1 MFITNALS
9 PAETLAEILQK
20 NCSTID
26 DTAWF
31 KTKKHDAD
39 LCPMFESLG
48 VQILRAY
55 KANRAGCH
63 DIQGMRDDGVDV
75 LLKYDSEDG
84 ATKVGLQIKSYPEF
98 RDWASKKDKTFM
110 KTLKSQYTEAMQNVG
125 VEHYFLIL
133 CTDAH
138 EHRKQIRMISAEIKN
153 FADLTIVKPEQV
165 RGFTLLSHWEL
176 QATVT
181 RLLCQDDP
189 VLNAA
194 RACFSDTATLDD
206 YMTLDLLC
214 RAFGGANEPIDG
226 GDIEAIAERWAEL
239 VGGVRVMD
247 ELDGA
252 LGFMESSGYL
262 RYVGESYAIVPEEFP
277 DALCAV
283 YFDLRARNGLSADD
297 ALAYLVPLLLD
308 IS

>member
-20 NCSTID
+20 NSSTIA
-26 DTAWF
+26 DTDWF
-31 KTKKHDAD
+31 KTKTHDAD

-48 VQILRAY
+48 IEILQTY
-55 KANRAGCH
+55 KAYRAGCH

-75 LLKYDSEDG
+75 LLKYDAEHG
-84 ATKVGLQIKSYPEF
+84 ATKVGLQIKSYLEF
-98 RDWASKKDKTFM
+98 QDWASKDDKTFM

-125 VEHYFLIL
+125 VDHYFLIL

-138 EHRKQIRMISAEIKN
+138 EHRKQIRMISSEMKKY
-153 FADLTIVKPEQV
+153 ADLTIVKPEQV
-165 RGFTLLSHWEL
+165 RGFTHLSHWEL

-181 RLLCQDDP
+181 RLLCRDDP
-189 VLNAA
+189 VLSAA
-194 RACFSDTATLDD
+194 RACFSDTATLSD

-214 RAFGGANEPIDG
+214 RAFSGVNEPVDS
-226 GDIEAIAERWAEL
+226 GDLEEIAEQWAEL
-239 VGGVRVMD
+239 VGGIRDMD
-247 ELDGA
+247 EVADT

-262 RYVGESYAIVPEEFP
+262 RYVGERYEIVPEEFP

-283 YFDLRARNGLSADD
+283 YFDLRARNSLAADD
-297 ALAYLVPLLLD
+297 SLAYLVPLLLC
-308 IS
+308 IP

>member
-20 NCSTID
+20 NSSIIA
-26 DTAWF
+26 DTDWF

-48 VQILRAY
+48 VEILQSY
-55 KANRAGCH
+55 KAYRAGCH
-63 DIQGMRDDGVDV
+63 DIQGMRDDGVDI

-84 ATKVGLQIKSYPEF
+84 ATKIGLQIKSYPEF
-98 RDWASKKDKTFM
+98 QDWVAKEDKTFM

-138 EHRKQIRMISAEIKN
+138 EHRKQIRMISAELKN
-153 FADLTIVKPEQV
+153 FANLTIVKPVQV

-194 RACFSDTATLDD
+194 RECFSDLATLDD

-214 RAFGGANEPIDG
+214 RAFGGANEPIDN
-226 GDIEAIAERWAEL
+226 GDLEDIAEQWTEL
-239 VGGVRVMD
+239 AGGARDMD
-247 ELDGA
+247 EVADA

-262 RYVGESYAIVPEEFP
+262 RYVGERYVIVPEEFP
-277 DALCAV
+277 NALCAI
-283 YFDLRARNGLSADD
+283 YFDLRARNGLAADD
-297 ALAYLVPLLLD
+297 ALAYLVPLLLN
-308 IS
+308 IP

>member
-1 MFITNALS
+1 MNIRLCIHALQFQEEHLNS
-9 PAETLAEILQK
+9 MSMKPAAGQ
-20 NCSTID
+20 
-26 DTAWF
+26 
-31 KTKKHDAD
+31 
-39 LCPMFESLG
+39 MFESLG
-48 VQILRAY
+48 VEILQSY
-55 KANRAGCH
+55 KAYRAGCH
-63 DIQGMRDDGVDV
+63 DIQGMRDDGVDI

-84 ATKVGLQIKSYPEF
+84 ATKIGLQIKSYPEF
-98 RDWASKKDKTFM
+98 QDWVAKEDKTFM

-138 EHRKQIRMISAEIKN
+138 EHRKQIRMISAELKN
-153 FADLTIVKPEQV
+153 FANLTIVKPVQV

-194 RACFSDTATLDD
+194 RECFSDLATLDD

-214 RAFGGANEPIDG
+214 RAFGGANEPIDN
-226 GDIEAIAERWAEL
+226 GDLEDIAEQWTEL
-239 VGGVRVMD
+239 AGGARDMD
-247 ELDGA
+247 EVADA

-262 RYVGESYAIVPEEFP
+262 RYVGERYVIVPEEFP
-277 DALCAV
+277 NALCAI
-283 YFDLRARNGLSADD
+283 YFDLRARNGLAADD
-297 ALAYLVPLLLD
+297 ALAYLVPLLLN
-308 IS
+308 IP